1 MSPAARSGF
10 VAVLRFELHMPEGGS
25 LKQKRRHLLHTK
37 AQLERRF
44 GATVAEVDHHEL
56 WQRAALTMAVVRTDH
71 SAATRCL
78 DEAERYLS
86 AQEFELAGTRRAVLS
101 VQEDLEL

>member
-1 MSPAARSGF
+1 M
-10 VAVLRFELHMPEGGS
+10 RFELHMPDGGS
-25 LKQKRRHLLHTK
+25 LKQKRRHMLHVK

-44 GATVAEVDHHEL
+44 GATVAEVGHHDL
-56 WQRAALTMAVVRTDH
+56 WQRAALAMAAVRADH
-71 SAATRCL
+71 SAAVRCL
-78 DEAERYLS
+78 DEVERYLS